1 MPTEIEMEKYIED
14 LEKKIKQHKHL
25 FKTMVKYIKNSLKDP
40 KTDERL
46 ILQVVL
52 SRLKVEL
59 EKK

>member
-1 MPTEIEMEKYIED
+1 MPTEVETEIYIKD
-14 LEKKIKQHKHL
+14 LEKEIEQHKHL
-25 FKTMVKYIKNSLKDP
+25 FKTMVKYIENSLKDP

-52 SRLKVEL
+52 AKLKVEL